1 MTFILEAKDVHFQY
15 EDGTMALQGVS
26 LGIEE
31 GKKVVILGSNGAG
44 KSTLFLHFNGIH
56 KPQSGEIKF
65 ADEKIKYKNSY
76 LKNLRKNVGIVF
88 QDPDTQ
94 LFSANVF
101 QEISFGP
108 LNLGLSEEETRRRV
122 TRAMEETGI
131 THLKDRPTHLL
142 SYGEKKRVAIADIL
156 AMDPQVIIFDEPTAW
171 LDPVSTVQ
179 IIHLLNKINEQG
191 KTLLLS
197 THDVDL
203 AYSWADYI
211 IVMKKGRVISKGRP
225 EEVFQDEILLKDA
238 GLVKPWILEVYDKLL
253 EEGMLRNSS
262 FIPRTKEELLQ
273 TIGEKE
279 IKVSVL

>member
-1 MTFILEAKDVHFQY
+1 LTFILEAKDVHFQY

-253 EEGMLRNSS
+253 EQGMLRDSS

-273 TIGEKE
+273 MIGEKE

>member
-253 EEGMLRNSS
+253 EQGMLRDSS

-273 TIGEKE
+273 MIGEKE

>member
-179 IIHLLNKINEQG
+179 IIQLLNKINEQG

-253 EEGMLRNSS
+253 EEGMLRDSS

-273 TIGEKE
+273 MIGEKE